1 MSETIL
7 KAVKRD
13 KTGKGATR
21 KYRADGWI
29 PAEYYSSHDDNF
41 HLLLK
46 GSDFESILA
55 HGHGLFKLEIEGEK
69 KEFQCVIKEL
79 QLEPILGQV
88 LHADFFGVKSGEKL
102 ILNVPISLQGTAAGV
117 KTGGIMEFLIREL
130 EVECLPRHIPEVLE
144 IDVSQLEVGDSIRIK
159 DLMFEN
165 IRILDDPN
173 ETIVLVEHSKL
184 AKEIEE
190 MEESMEAELEEE
202 ESQEPEVITA
212 RKSDED
218 EEEEEKEKEKEKE

>member
-1 MSETIL
+1 MSELVL

-29 PAEYYSSHDDNF
+29 PAEYYSSHDENY
-41 HLLLK
+41 HLLLN
-46 GSDFESILA
+46 GAEFETILT

-69 KEFQCVIKEL
+69 KDFQCVIKEL
-79 QLEPILGQV
+79 QLEPILGKV
-88 LHADFFGVKSGEKL
+88 LHADFYGVKSGEKL
-102 ILNVPISLQGTAAGV
+102 ILNVPISLKGTAAGV
-117 KTGGIMEFLIREL
+117 KTGGILEFLIREL

-144 IDVSQLEVGDSIRIK
+144 IEVSNLEVGDSIRVK
-159 DLMFEN
+159 DLSFEN

-173 ETIVLVEHSKL
+173 ETILLVEHSKI

-190 MEESMEAELEEE
+190 LDESLEAELEEE
-202 ESQEPEVITA
+202 ESMEPEVITA
-212 RKSDED
+212 RKS
-218 EEEEEKEKEKEKE
+218 EEEEEEEQEKEEKE